1 MTRFSLRSD
10 GRLWHS
16 VRMYR
21 FCKPSFGWKKELSEP
36 RSGGA
41 LSLLARPQRTLFVL
55 GSVFLLATTQACFLA
70 QKRSALQRG
79 AVRIVAPSAVAEPY
93 FGTAPGGRFAVFAD
107 GIIDLPNARVAWRP
121 AEPVYLAFASRPHT
135 LLRAVPSASASG
147 LASEDTAA
155 DKPQRIELWNALNG
169 RVESTFVGTPLAH
182 SDLDGLMPL
191 QDQQTLVIVDALTA
205 RELVRIPMADE
216 ALSTVLRDDKLLVL
230 SRKRAPAPR
239 ALAQEPLTLQTFQ
252 WPAGVQAANHTLKM
266 DWRGHQPKPATEHR
280 SPPFLHRDQQGN
292 VGVGRLFRSNA
303 GKASEKTE
311 LYRVAIATN
320 GQMQPA
326 SWTITPFAWP
336 AGGRVASLA
345 DTGARPIPEYPPPDN
360 VRDVLG
366 RLPRAVVGSLADV
379 RGARVLTHG
388 EGYLC
393 VWSLR
398 AARREACL
406 RVKHVAGG
414 LEEAGIWL
422 QQENGRFGTWSLAH
436 GLQWQENEGAADG
449 PSRASARTSLD
460 CQLSGRGEPRTA
472 TITLSDAEGPRF
484 FLYDLGPDAWLI
496 ALPDG
501 HYVGSPDAEKKL
513 AFYDDKGALLT
524 SEAVTAAMDAQRVGK
539 ALSAAIDCPR

>member
-1 MTRFSLRSD
+1 MEPCRFS
-10 GRLWHS
+10 
-16 VRMYR
+16 
-21 FCKPSFGWKKELSEP
+21 EP
-36 RSGGA
+36 KSGNA
-41 LSLLARPQRTLFVL
+41 LSPALPHRRRSLFVL
-55 GSVFLLATTQACFLA
+55 GLVSLVATTQACFLF
-70 QKRSALQRG
+70 QKSSTVQHG

-107 GIIDLPNARVAWRP
+107 GILDLPNARIAWRA

-135 LLRAVPSASASG
+135 VLRAVPTASAASG
-147 LASEDTAA
+147 LASSDTAA
-155 DKPQRIELWNALNG
+155 DKPKGIELWNALNG

-191 QDQQTLVIVDALTA
+191 QDQETLVIVDALTA
-205 RELVRIPMADE
+205 RELVRIPMAEE
-216 ALSTVLRDDKLLVL
+216 ALSAVLRGEELWVL

-252 WPAGVQAANHTLKM
+252 WPAGVPATKHPLKV

-280 SPPFLHRDQQGN
+280 SPPFLHRDEQGN
-292 VGVGRLFRSNA
+292 LGVGRLFRSNA
-303 GKASEKTE
+303 GAASEKTE
-311 LYRVAIATN
+311 LYRVAIAAT
-320 GQMQPA
+320 GHVQPA

-336 AGGRVASLA
+336 EGGRVASLA

-360 VRDVLG
+360 VRDSLG
-366 RLPRAVVGSLADV
+366 RLPRAVIGSLVDV
-379 RGARVLTHG
+379 QGARMLTHG

-398 AARREACL
+398 TARRDACL
-406 RVKHVAGG
+406 RVKHAAARLEGG
-414 LEEAGIWL
+414 GIWL
-422 QQENGRFGTWSLAH
+422 QQENGRIGTWSLAH
-436 GLQWQENEGAADG
+436 GLQWQEKEGAADG
-449 PSRASARTSLD
+449 SSQASARTSLD
-460 CQLSGRGEPRTA
+460 CQLSAHGEPHTS
-472 TITLSDAEGPRF
+472 TITVSDAEGPRF

-513 AFYDDKGALLT
+513 AFYDDKGALLA
-524 SEAVTAAMDAQRVGK
+524 SEAVTAAMDAQRVGQ